1 MHVRR
6 RRLLPLEESEV
17 DRRRRRCEAERWDR
31 GWRSPVW
38 IVPPAGVRRR
48 HLRGGLVTGNI
59 QLQALSLELQLPGL
73 SVEVI
78 RLRHHLMCIHH
89 VCRRSLEVHSCLFR
103 DSEIRRADRDIAQRS
118 SLWKLDTGR
127 MYRRAGR
134 PVPQQNNKNRIADS
148 AARLDLV

>member
-1 MHVRR
+1 MHVRG

-48 HLRGGLVTGNI
+48 HLRGGLITGNI

-103 DSEIRRADRDIAQRS
+103 DGEIRRADRDIAQRS
-118 SLWKLDTGR
+118 SL
-127 MYRRAGR
+127 
-134 PVPQQNNKNRIADS
+134 V
-148 AARLDLV
+148 

>member
-1 MHVRR
+1 MHVRG

-17 DRRRRRCEAERWDR
+17 DRRRRWCEAERWDR

-89 VCRRSLEVHSCLFR
+89 VCRRSLEVHLV
-103 DSEIRRADRDIAQRS
+103 ADAKQD
-118 SLWKLDTGR
+118 
-127 MYRRAGR
+127 YRRQR
-134 PVPQQNNKNRIADS
+134 QCLSV
-148 AARLDLV
+148 